1 MNIRLTIA
9 AALALAACAPAA
21 PPPIERYDVPYTGKL
36 DSVRPEPRPAANT
49 FRAPRWPGCIKWP
62 DDCGR
67 ELPTVTP
74 TVQATPPGWTRPD
87 VPPFDFTP
95 ELPGRPTPQPEAT
108 PPEPQPEPPAPEPEP
123 PAPEPET
130 PVTPEPGPAGQNPG
144 NDKPVGGAPFDG
156 ERGEEPSGRNKDK
169 GRGPA

>member
-1 MNIRLTIA
+1 MHRLTIA

-21 PPPIERYDVPYTGKL
+21 PPIIAYDVPYLGKL
-36 DSVRPEPRPAANT
+36 DSVRPEPRPAATT
-49 FRAPRWPGCIKWP
+49 FRAPRWPGCINWP

-95 ELPGRPTPQPEAT
+95 ELPGSPTPQPEAT
-108 PPEPQPEPPAPEPEP
+108 PPAPEPEP
-123 PAPEPET
+123 PVEPEPEQW
-130 PVTPEPGPAGQNPG
+130 GPA
-144 NDKPVGGAPFDG
+144 
-156 ERGEEPSGRNKDK
+156 
-169 GRGPA
+169 

>member
-1 MNIRLTIA
+1 MHRLTIA

-21 PPPIERYDVPYTGKL
+21 PPIIAYDVPYSAKFG
-36 DSVRPEPRPAANT
+36 SVRPEPRPAATT
-49 FRAPRWPGCIKWP
+49 FRAPRWPGCDP
-62 DDCGR
+62 LPEDCGSG

-95 ELPGRPTPQPEAT
+95 ELPGRPTPQPEAA
-108 PPEPQPEPPAPEPEP
+108 PPATEPEPEP
-123 PAPEPET
+123 E
-130 PVTPEPGPAGQNPG
+130 TPEPGPAGQNPG
-144 NDKPVGGAPFDG
+144 NNKPVGNAPFDG
-156 ERGEEPSGRNKDK
+156 ERGERPSGREKDK

>member
-1 MNIRLTIA
+1 MHRLTIA

-21 PPPIERYDVPYTGKL
+21 PPIIAYDGPYTGKL
-36 DSVRPEPRPAANT
+36 DSVRPEPRPAATT
-49 FRAPRWPGCIKWP
+49 FRAPRWPGCDPIP
-62 DDCGR
+62 EDCGSG
-67 ELPTVTP
+67 ELPTV

-95 ELPGRPTPQPEAT
+95 ELPTPQPEAT
-108 PPEPQPEPPAPEPEP
+108 PPAPEPQPETPAPEPEP
-123 PAPEPET
+123 

-156 ERGEEPSGRNKDK
+156 ERGEEPSGKDK